1 MPPRRHGGGA
11 PEYGRPAPDVAAD
24 RRWPALPDPGGAG
37 EAGQTAA
44 GAGRRGAAPGGP
56 WPALPDDRP
65 LWTTPGDVPDAAH
78 LRWLERE
85 QAGG

>member
-11 PEYGRPAPDVAAD
+11 PEHGGPAPDVAED
-24 RRWPALPDPGGAG
+24 RRWPALPDPAGAG
-37 EAGQTAA
+37 EVGRTAA
-44 GAGRRGAAPGGP
+44 GVGRRGAPPGGP

-65 LWTTPGDVPDAAH
+65 LWTTPGDAPDAAH
-78 LRWLERE
+78 LRRLERE